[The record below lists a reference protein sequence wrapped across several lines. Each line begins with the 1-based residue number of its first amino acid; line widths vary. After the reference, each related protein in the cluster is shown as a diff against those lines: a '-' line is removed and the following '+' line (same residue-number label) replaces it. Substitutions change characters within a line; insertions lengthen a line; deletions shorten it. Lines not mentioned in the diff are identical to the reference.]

1 MKKYQMIKFYISR
14 IYKNIYRFI
23 RWGIFSAIVGIV
35 VGSFSTLFAY
45 CLRVVTE
52 IRTGHPQ
59 IIFALPLGGIII
71 VALYG
76 IFKYKN
82 DKGTNLVL
90 STIHAETE
98 IPFRMAPLIFISTI
112 ITHFLGGSAGRE
124 GAALQLGGSIGN
136 SLGRLFRIDD
146 DELIDVKTTN
156 GEKDVLLVTSKGMSI
171 RFDEKD
177 RRIVVMCGMSAAF
190 SAIFGT
196 PIAASIFSMEVVSVG
211 VMYYAALVPCVF
223 AALIASK
230 FATHMGIGPNTFN
243 IAHIP
248 GFQIVPSIKIIILA
262 MCCAALSVIFC
273 MVLHG
278 LGDIYR
284 EKIKNPY
291 IRIVFSSIII
301 IILTVILHTDDYMV
315 AGVPVIVR
323 AIHGNVKPMAF
334 IWKIIFTALT
344 LEAGFKGGEIVP
356 SFFIGATF
364 GCLFGQIFGISPS
377 LCAAVAMMAV
387 FCGVTNCPITSM
399 LIAFELFGYE
409 AVPFFLIAISVSY
422 LMSGY
427 YGLYHDQTIV
437 YSKYKAEYINR
448 KARE

>member
-1 MKKYQMIKFYISR
+1 MQTEKEKGLSIGSSKKKILIKYYYERIRRDVTNFIKWMLLAILTGLVVGGASSAFAACISAATE
-14 IYKNIYRFI
+14 YRNSHLWVFLCLPL
-23 RWGIFSAIVGIV
+23 AGIV
-35 VGSFSTLFAY
+35 IVFMY
-45 CLRVVTE
+45 ER
-52 IRTGHPQ
+52 
-59 IIFALPLGGIII
+59 LGRQDG
-71 VALYG
+71 
-76 IFKYKN
+76 
-82 DKGTNLVL
+82 GTNQVL
-90 STIHAETE
+90 STIKSKDNV
-98 IPFRMAPLIFISTI
+98 PFISAPLIFISTLL
-112 ITHFLGGSAGRE
+112 THLTGGSAGRE
-124 GAALQLGGSIGN
+124 GASIQFGGSIG
-136 SLGRLFRIDD
+136 SWLAKLVHL
-146 DELIDVKTTN
+146 DETDHHVMI
-156 GEKDVLLVTSKGMSI
+156 
-171 RFDEKD
+171 
-177 RRIVVMCGMSAAF
+177 MCGMSAAF

-301 IILTVILHTDDYMV
+301 IILTVILHTDDYMG

>member
-1 MKKYQMIKFYISR
+1 MNIFQIIKFYISS
-14 IYKNIYRFI
+14 IYLNIYRFF

-136 SLGRLFRIDD
+136 QLGRLF
-146 DELIDVKTTN
+146 
-156 GEKDVLLVTSKGMSI
+156 

-301 IILTVILHTDDYMV
+301 IILTVILHTDDYMG
-315 AGVPVIVR
+315 AGVTVIVR

-356 SFFIGATF
+356 SFFLGASF

-387 FCGVTNCPITSM
+387 FC
-399 LIAFELFGYE
+399 
-409 AVPFFLIAISVSY
+409 
-422 LMSGY
+422 
-427 YGLYHDQTIV
+427 
-437 YSKYKAEYINR
+437 
-448 KARE
+448 

>member
-23 RWGIFSAIVGIV
+23 RWGVFSAIVGIV

-52 IRTGHPQ
+52 IRTQHPE
-59 IIFALPLGGIII
+59 IIFALPLGGVVI

-90 STIHAETE
+90 STIHAESE
-98 IPFRMAPLIFISTI
+98 IPFKMAPLIFISTI
-112 ITHFLGGSAGRE
+112 ITHFFGGSAGRE

-136 SLGRLFRIDD
+136 QLGRLF
-146 DELIDVKTTN
+146 
-156 GEKDVLLVTSKGMSI
+156 

-243 IAHIP
+243 ILHMP
-248 GFQIVPSIKIIILA
+248 QFQLVPSLKIIVLA
-262 MCCAALSVIFC
+262 MCCAAISVVFC

-278 LGDIYR
+278 LGDLYR

-291 IRIVFSSIII
+291 VRIVFSSIII
-301 IILTVILHTDDYMV
+301 IILTVILHTDDYMGT
-315 AGVPVIVR
+315 GVPVIVR
-323 AIHGNVKPMAF
+323 AIGGKVNPMAF
-334 IWKIIFTALT
+334 IWKMIFTALT

-364 GCLFGQIFGISPS
+364 GCLFGGIVGISPS
-377 LCAAVAMMAV
+377 LCAAVGMMAV
-387 FCGVTNCPITSM
+387 FCSVTNCPITSM

-422 LMSGY
+422 LLSGY